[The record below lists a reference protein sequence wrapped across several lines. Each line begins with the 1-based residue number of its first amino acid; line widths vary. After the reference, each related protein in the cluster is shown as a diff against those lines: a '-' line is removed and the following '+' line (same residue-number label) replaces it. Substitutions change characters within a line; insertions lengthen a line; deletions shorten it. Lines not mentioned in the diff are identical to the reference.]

1 MTAGVVYLWHHAF
14 VLALAVG
21 AGAAMLRARWLYR
34 CPHVAVALWQAVALG
49 AVAAT
54 LGLLLSVGLM
64 PYQRGLVPALGLFA
78 ADLADGVPGQPDV
91 LRAGGVAAGLL
102 LAAWIVTVQIN
113 SAWQVRRQRARH
125 QMLLRLVGR
134 TDPDGDRPVVL
145 DHPVATAYYLPGRE
159 GCVVV
164 SSGAL
169 AALTPGQLE
178 AVLAHER
185 THARQRHHLALAP
198 FQALRAA
205 LPVATVRRVVA
216 SIELLVEM
224 CADDHAARRHGASAL
239 VDALSRFRS
248 LGDRPP
254 PGALAVV
261 SGSATELRIQR
272 LERALPPLHP
282 LLCAALVSA
291 ALVVAATPL
300 SLFVLPV

>member
-1 MTAGVVYLWHHAF
+1 MTAGMVYLWHHAI

-21 AGAAMLRARWLYR
+21 TGAAMLRARWIHR
-34 CPHVAVALWQAVALG
+34 CPHVAVALWQGVALG

-78 ADLADGVPGQPDV
+78 ADLADGVRGPPDV

-102 LAAWIVTVQIN
+102 LAAWIVAVQI
-113 SAWQVRRQRARH
+113 SSSWQVRRQRARH

-134 TDPDGDRPVVL
+134 TDPDCRRPVVL

-169 AALTPGQLE
+169 EALTPGQLA
-178 AVLAHER
+178 AVLAHED

-205 LPVATVRRVVA
+205 LPVPAVRRVVA

-224 CADDHAARRHGASAL
+224 CADDHAARRHGAPAL
-239 VDALSRFRS
+239 VDALRRFHAH
-248 LGDRPP
+248 GVRPP
-254 PGALAVV
+254 PGALAIAA
-261 SGSATELRIQR
+261 GSATDLRIQR
-272 LERALPPLHP
+272 LERALPPPHP
-282 LLCAALVSA
+282 VLRAALVCG

-300 SLFVLPV
+300 SLFVLPA